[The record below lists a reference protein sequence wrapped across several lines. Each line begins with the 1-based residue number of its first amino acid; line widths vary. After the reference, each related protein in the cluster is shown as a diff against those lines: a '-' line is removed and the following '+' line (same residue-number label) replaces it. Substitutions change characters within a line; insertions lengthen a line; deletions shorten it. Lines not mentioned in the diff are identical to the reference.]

1 MLNIYLIA
9 LFALSAQF
17 NDQTPV
23 WSVSEN
29 RTLIWKGQPYIP
41 VGWRLPA
48 VEEYLR
54 EVSGTGIDDVL
65 IECNQSTNLPEV
77 TKIAE
82 ELKLNYLIS
91 FENPAPRAPAFVI
104 QPENYRIE
112 KAGAN
117 GDFSLNI
124 PNAISIYYLLV
135 APRTGSIDAKGWVPV
150 INGTANVRY
159 RLDVGGS
166 DYTLLIFPKLDFSK
180 LTDYWERFDLRRDE
194 TLKKIQSANFGEGLR
209 GFVNPLGQVEMWN
222 SYQGIYVPDSE
233 MFRLEFQAYLEKR
246 YGNDIDKLIRAW
258 RFSLIEIDSFKTA
271 SRLIPLFSS
280 ERGLDKFFDPQTE
293 RMYSCDPRN
302 SLYWTDLKT
311 VIENA
316 ALRRTQR
323 LAETIFR
330 IANVPVIF
338 EYETLSPIHNTAKPA
353 GDGIGMV
360 LRGTGLN
367 AIDGPAA
374 SASAIMHA
382 WKMKGWCVVTAL
394 QDETNR
400 PIEALSLLSLAL
412 DTADLGAR
420 GWFIKWTNGSDI
432 HALMQLKSQIQAQNT
447 PIAQSIASAPRAVFY
462 PENARNP
469 AMTMRLPGGVWWLPT
484 PAAGNRLEIGSR
496 YEGYRHVAGYGTFLA
511 IWRTEGSARVRL
523 LLREPD
529 KVVVTSA
536 NGLPVEKRVIRGAI
550 ELNMD
555 STPLFFTGTD
565 EIPVPQDSIDLL
577 QADFHTLANEAKRLE
592 IDIGDNKFFFEDA
605 RKRIR
610 DNAYTAWESMLNETK
625 NVVRKLSKIIWI
637 EGEQPSSSNF
647 GYVTQNVA
655 CSGEK
660 AYVIKTPF
668 QTTDQSGLGASYRFR
683 ILEPGDYE
691 IWLAARIPQN
701 LRPFVNIELTGG
713 TIYGVPD
720 TPAAGY
726 GSDFAWYRIGLS
738 NLKEGNYD
746 VRIRV
751 SPNAKEVD
759 VMIDAI
765 LLTRNRFNP
774 KGPRMPYWLATQ
786 K

>member
-1 MLNIYLIA
+1 MIILTLLAFAQLNQLVT
-9 LFALSAQF
+9 QQ
-17 NDQTPV
+17 NPT
-23 WSVSEN
+23 WSISDN
-29 RTLIWKGQPYIP
+29 RTLIWKGKPYIP
-41 VGWRLPA
+41 VGYTIPA
-48 VEEYLR
+48 KEEYLTQL
-54 EVSGTGIDDVL
+54 SGTDINDV
-65 IECNQSTNLPEV
+65 IIQCNQLTNIKEI

-82 ELKLNYLIS
+82 ELKLNYFIS
-91 FENPAPRAPAFVI
+91 FDNPVPKAPAFI
-104 QPENYRIE
+104 IMPQNYRIE
-112 KAGAN
+112 NAKAN
-117 GDFSLNI
+117 GEFVLNI
-124 PNAISIYYLLV
+124 PNATSLYYILT
-135 APRTGSIDAKGWVPV
+135 APRTGAIDAKGWVPV
-150 INGTANVRY
+150 INGNATIKY

-166 DYTLLIFPKLDFSK
+166 EYTLLVFPKLDSSK

-194 TLKKIQSANFGEGLR
+194 TLKKIQSADFGEGLR
-209 GFVNPLGQVEMWN
+209 GFINPLGQAEMWN

-233 MFRLEFQAYLEKR
+233 MFRLEFQSYLEKR

-258 RFSLIEIDSFKTA
+258 RFSLIEIDNFKTA
-271 SRLIPLFSS
+271 SRLIPLFST
-280 ERGLDKFFDPQTE
+280 EKGLDKFFDPQTE
-293 RMYSCDPRN
+293 KMYSCDPRN
-302 SLYWTDLKT
+302 SLYWMDLKT

-323 LAETIFR
+323 FAETISR
-330 IANVPVIF
+330 ATNTPVIF
-338 EYETLSPIHNTAKPA
+338 EYETLSPLHNTATPS

-360 LRGTGLN
+360 VRGTGLN
-367 AIDGPAA
+367 AVEGSAA
-374 SASAIMHA
+374 SAAAIMHA
-382 WKMKGWCVVTAL
+382 WKMKGWCVVTTL
-394 QDETNR
+394 HDEASR
-400 PIEALSLLSLAL
+400 PIEASSLISLAL

-432 HALMQLKSQIQAQNT
+432 QALLQLKSQIEAQSS
-447 PIAQSIASAPRAVFY
+447 PIAQSIISMPRTVFY

-484 PAAGNRLEIGSR
+484 PAAGNRLELGSR
-496 YEGYRHVAGYGTFLA
+496 YEGYHHVAGYGTFLA

-523 LLREPD
+523 LLREPE
-529 KVVVTSA
+529 KVTVTAA

-577 QADFHTLANEAKRLE
+577 QANFRVLTNEAKRLE
-592 IDIGDNKFFFEDA
+592 IDIGDNRFFFEDA

-637 EGEQPSSSNF
+637 EGEQPASSNF
-647 GYVTQNVA
+647 GYITQNVA

-668 QTTDQSGLGASYRFR
+668 QNTDQSGLGASYRFR

-701 LRPFVNIELTGG
+701 LRPYVNVELTGG

-726 GSDFAWYRIGLS
+726 GSDFAWYKIGLS
-738 NLKEGNYD
+738 NLKEGNHD
-746 VRIRV
+746 IRIRI

-759 VMIDAI
+759 VMIDSI

-774 KGPRMPYWLATQ
+774 TGPRMPYWLATQ
-786 K
+786 N